1 MVNSQVLNKGLQQK
15 NWYIIDASTSTLG
28 RLATEISKILIGKH
42 KSNYAPYLDNGDC
55 VIVINASHIKVTGK
69 KETQKLYYNHSGY
82 PGGMR
87 VEQFVSLKE
96 RFPEKILERAIRG
109 MLPKNALGRK
119 IFRNVKIYKYT
130 DHPHYS
136 QNPKF
141 IKIIN

>member
-1 MVNSQVLNKGLQQK
+1 MVNSQVLNKGFQEK
-15 NWYIIDASTSTLG
+15 NWYILDASGSTLG

-42 KSNYAPYLDNGDC
+42 KPSYAPYLDNGDC
-55 VIVINASHIKVTGK
+55 VIVINATHIKVTGK

-87 VEQFVSLKE
+87 VEQLASLQE

-119 IFRNVKIYKYT
+119 IFKNVKIYKDT
-130 DHPHYS
+130 EHPHDS
-136 QNPKF
+136 QNPKL
-141 IKIIN
+141 IELIN